1 MSTTTRP
8 ALSRSSNRPLAVL
21 IFAWISWGLFCL
33 TGLYLIG
40 FLGNFIVPKSVD
52 TGPTTHGLVA
62 LAINLEL
69 LALFGLQ
76 HSVMARPWFKRWM
89 VRYLPLPA
97 ERSVYVLASV
107 IMLALLMWLWRPLPA
122 TIWRLD
128 HPLAQAPM
136 WLLFAAGWGLMAA
149 ATTWIDQADLL
160 GLRQA
165 RCYLLRSRLSA
176 GPVPGPRRLS
186 LLPPPDDVGRDPRRL
201 GHAPSD
207 RRSRG
212 AGRRPDHAYI
222 LIGIHFEERETL
234 RQFGEDYAAYRA
246 RVPMLIPLAGPLC
259 APRGLRA
266 TDLPRG
272 CPLVRRPPGGR
283 SLPHCAGSETR
294 LCLHMWVVVSRS
306 P

>member
-1 MSTTTRP
+1 LSTTTRP

-165 RCYLLRSRLSA
+165 RCYYSGRVYR
-176 GPVPGPRRLS
+176 PVPFQVRAGYRFCRHPMMSGLI
-186 LLPPPDDVGRDPRRL
+186 LGIWATPHLTV
-201 GHAPSD
+201 GHAVLA
-207 RRSRG
+207 
-212 AGRRPDHAYI
+212 AGLTMYI

-246 RVPMLIPLAGPLC
+246 RVPMLIPLP
-259 APRGLRA
+259 
-266 TDLPRG
+266 
-272 CPLVRRPPGGR
+272 GR
-283 SLPHCAGSETR
+283 SVPGEG
-294 LCLHMWVVVSRS
+294 
-306 P
+306 